1 MRLLVQ
7 TLTLG
12 ILLGGI
18 YSLLAVGLSLV
29 FGVLRL
35 VNFAH
40 GETAM
45 LGSYAAF
52 FAADKLG
59 APVVLSLFV
68 ALVVGGVVGY
78 LTNSL
83 ALRPLYSRRIERP
96 AEYAIIV
103 TFMLSQV
110 LMAAAV
116 VAFGP
121 TYRKGPGFWSRDL
134 NIGGWVQVSGDRI
147 VAFGAAVVFIAL
159 LMWIV
164 YRTNLGAAWRA
175 LTQNALGAR
184 VVGIDVQRY
193 ANLAVATSGVLAAA
207 GATLLAPLFF
217 VYPTSGSL
225 TLAKA
230 FVIVVIGGLGSIEG
244 TLLGGLTL
252 GLVESF
258 GATYLSSSYRDAY
271 GFLLMILVLLLW
283 PRGLFGKRERAL

>member
-96 AEYAIIV
+96 A
-103 TFMLSQV
+103 
-110 LMAAAV
+110 
-116 VAFGP
+116 
-121 TYRKGPGFWSRDL
+121 
-134 NIGGWVQVSGDRI
+134 
-147 VAFGAAVVFIAL
+147 
-159 LMWIV
+159 
-164 YRTNLGAAWRA
+164 
-175 LTQNALGAR
+175 
-184 VVGIDVQRY
+184 
-193 ANLAVATSGVLAAA
+193 
-207 GATLLAPLFF
+207 
-217 VYPTSGSL
+217 
-225 TLAKA
+225 
-230 FVIVVIGGLGSIEG
+230 
-244 TLLGGLTL
+244 
-252 GLVESF
+252 
-258 GATYLSSSYRDAY
+258 
-271 GFLLMILVLLLW
+271 
-283 PRGLFGKRERAL
+283 